1 MRVKRAAH
9 LPGPYGGYEK
19 KTHFQ
24 PFFLRTASLCRRSRA
39 RRFVAYFDSLVIT
52 QNGANG
58 TFTRICCARNRY
70 RAAIV
75 VLDATRSRRPNASS
89 SVYIAKT
96 KPNVRV

>member
-39 RRFVAYFDSLVIT
+39 RRFVAYFDSLAIT

-58 TFTRICCARNRY
+58 SNHEEAPRGHIGRLRGA
-70 RAAIV
+70 V
-75 VLDATRSRRPNASS
+75 GRR
-89 SVYIAKT
+89 
-96 KPNVRV
+96 